1 LALGGMD
8 KFIYRGILI
17 LVCLMLTIVLI
28 VSPIMIMMWIK
39 IQKAEIRI
47 ERKEKQINQQLR
59 ELREK

>member
-1 LALGGMD
+1 MD

-17 LVCLMLTIVLI
+17 LVCVMLAIILI
-28 VSPIMIMMWIK
+28 ISPVMIMMWIK

-47 ERKEKQINQQLR
+47 ERKEKQVNQQLR

>member
-1 LALGGMD
+1 
-8 KFIYRGILI
+8 
-17 LVCLMLTIVLI
+17 
-28 VSPIMIMMWIK
+28 MIMMWIK